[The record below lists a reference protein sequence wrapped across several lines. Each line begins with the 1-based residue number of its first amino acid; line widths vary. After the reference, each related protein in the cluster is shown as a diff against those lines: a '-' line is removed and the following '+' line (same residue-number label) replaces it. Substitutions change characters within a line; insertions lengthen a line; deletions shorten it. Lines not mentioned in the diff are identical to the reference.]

1 MYKLS
6 IILETV
12 KLIHAIKSQQNKN
25 LKPKMWNLHISF
37 FSFENHAISS
47 QTQNIKWSKKILYKF
62 ICQKTT
68 NDIANI

>member
-25 LKPKMWNLHISF
+25 LKPSKM
-37 FSFENHAISS
+37 
-47 QTQNIKWSKKILYKF
+47 
-62 ICQKTT
+62 
-68 NDIANI
+68 